1 MAPVRLIRAFQ
12 GAVVPALF
20 TATSLL
26 MLGAPA
32 AFADS
37 SSGGKPLILDTQS
50 GISDGHSG
58 TVLQT
63 APLSHERIVQA
74 KPIATP
80 TELNS
85 NSSTPIIV
93 ACRGKHVIVSFEIA
107 GEAGAVISVDAG
119 TAFGSPPIRMC
130 AAG

>member
-1 MAPVRLIRAFQ
+1 MAPVRLIRSLR

-20 TATSLL
+20 TAVS
-26 MLGAPA
+26 MLTLVAPT
-32 AFADS
+32 AFAA
-37 SSGGKPLILDTQS
+37 SSGGGQPLILDTQQ

-80 TELNS
+80 TELTPD
-85 NSSTPIIV
+85 SSVPIVV
-93 ACRGKHVIVSFEIA
+93 APYIQLPA
-107 GEAGAVISVDAG
+107 GGG
-119 TAFGSPPIRMC
+119 TSTSRPQPRPVQHSQ
-130 AAG
+130 

>member
-1 MAPVRLIRAFQ
+1 MAPVRLIRSLR
-12 GAVVPALF
+12 GAVVPVLF
-20 TATSLL
+20 ATIP
-26 MLGAPA
+26 MLTLAAPT
-32 AFADS
+32 AFAA
-37 SSGGKPLILDTQS
+37 SSGGGQPLILDTQQ

-93 ACRGKHVIVSFEIA
+93 APYVQLPA
-107 GEAGAVISVDAG
+107 G
-119 TAFGSPPIRMC
+119 GSTSSSHSKSQVRP
-130 AAG
+130 AQSSQ

>member
-20 TATSLL
+20 TAMSLL

-93 ACRGKHVIVSFEIA
+93 APYVQLPA
-107 GEAGAVISVDAG
+107 G
-119 TAFGSPPIRMC
+119 GSTSSSHSKSQVRP
-130 AAG
+130 AQSSQ

>member
-1 MAPVRLIRAFQ
+1 MASVRLIRAFQ
-12 GAVVPALF
+12 GAVVPALLS
-20 TATSLL
+20 AASLL
-26 MLGAPA
+26 TLGAPA

-80 TELNS
+80 TELTP
-85 NSSTPIIV
+85 NSSVPIIV
-93 ACRGKHVIVSFEIA
+93 APYIQLPA
-107 GEAGAVISVDAG
+107 GGG
-119 TAFGSPPIRMC
+119 TSTSRPVPRPAQPSQ
-130 AAG
+130 

>member
-1 MAPVRLIRAFQ
+1 MASVRLIRAFQ

-20 TATSLL
+20 SAVSLL
-26 MLGAPA
+26 TLGTPA

-85 NSSTPIIV
+85 NSSTPIVV
-93 ACRGKHVIVSFEIA
+93 APYIQLPA
-107 GEAGAVISVDAG
+107 GGNTSSSHSKSQARPAQSAQP
-119 TAFGSPPIRMC
+119 SQSLQ
-130 AAG
+130 